1 MIEVKNLT
9 MHYGSTV
16 AVDDASFRVEKG
28 EILGLL
34 GPNGAGKTT
43 IMRILTTYI
52 VPTSGT
58 ATLGGHDVVKNPMAV
73 RGMIGYLPE
82 TVPLYLDMQVCHYLK
97 FVAKARGIFGK
108 TLSTR
113 MDWVVET
120 TGIQS
125 VFKKGIT
132 EISKGFRQRV
142 GLAQALIHDPQ
153 VLILDEPTVGLDPLQ
168 IVDIRK
174 LIRGLA
180 REKTIIFSTHIL
192 QEVQAVSDR
201 IVIINEGRIIADGT
215 LEDLE
220 NRAKRSRR
228 HILTLRASKDA
239 VANALRRIPDIS
251 SFRLIDEADA
261 GIVSFELI
269 TPLNKDIWTQVD
281 RLVKEERWPLK
292 ELREDG
298 ITMEETFIA
307 LTKASMARAEKE
319 RPPVPS
325 HSEGE

>member
-16 AVDDASFRVEKG
+16 AVDDASFEVKKG

-58 ATLGGHDVVKNPMAV
+58 ATVGGHDVIKDPIAV
-73 RGMIGYLPE
+73 RRMIGYHPE
-82 TVPLYLDMQVCHYLK
+82 SVPLYSDMQVSEYLK
-97 FVAKARGIFGK
+97 FVARSRGMFGK
-108 TLSTR
+108 KLRER
-113 MDWVVET
+113 MDWAVDA
-120 TGIQS
+120 TGIKE
-125 VFKKGIT
+125 VFKKGIS
-132 EISKGFRQRV
+132 ELSKGFRQRV

-168 IVDIRK
+168 IVDIRR
-174 LIRGLA
+174 LIRSLA

-215 LEDLE
+215 MEELE
-220 NRAKRSRR
+220 NRAKKSRR
-228 HILTLRASKDA
+228 LVVTVEAAKGAVSDA
-239 VANALRRIPDIS
+239 LGRIPEIS
-251 SFRLIDEADA
+251 DFRLLDQTDS
-261 GIVSFELI
+261 GMVTFELLS
-269 TPLNKDIWTQVD
+269 PLTKKIWPQVD
-281 RLVKEERWPLK
+281 RLVKEEGWPLK
-292 ELREDG
+292 ELREDR

-307 LTKASMARAEKE
+307 LTRASMAESRKAG
-319 RPPVPS
+319 S
-325 HSEGE
+325 